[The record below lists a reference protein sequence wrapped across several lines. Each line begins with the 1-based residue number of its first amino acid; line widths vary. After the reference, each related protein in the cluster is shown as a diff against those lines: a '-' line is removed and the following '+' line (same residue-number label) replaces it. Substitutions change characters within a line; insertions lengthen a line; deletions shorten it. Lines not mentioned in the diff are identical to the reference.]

1 MITMA
6 EVSDFSLNRK
16 ECPKCGACWLND
28 QHYWATGAKGNEKD
42 LAGLVCNMVNSADC
56 INPEKGTEGGD
67 TWEKRAKFL
76 ENLEKVK
83 DQRFGSLWDAGVSN
97 EDN

>member
-83 DQRFGSLWDAGVSN
+83 DQRFGSLWDVGVSN